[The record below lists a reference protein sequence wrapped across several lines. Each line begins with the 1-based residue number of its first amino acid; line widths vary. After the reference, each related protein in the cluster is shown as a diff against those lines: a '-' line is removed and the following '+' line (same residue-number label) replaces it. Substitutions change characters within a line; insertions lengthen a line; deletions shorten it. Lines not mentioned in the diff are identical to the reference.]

1 MKRILFDF
9 ETTGLNIFH
18 DRIIQFCFLNLDTN
32 EIYSNYVNPERMIS
46 LEATQKAHGL
56 TNLDVERYP
65 TFKEQYNK
73 ILDFIGK
80 NVYLIGHNVNNFDKN
95 IFGFELQRI
104 GKKFPVNWK
113 FVDTLPLARY
123 FLPHLKSYKQDVL
136 REYFNISNNN
146 AHLANKDVL
155 DLQIIFQKMV
165 NSTPIEE
172 LYNISENERNKMPFG
187 EFKGKYLKD
196 INLKYLKKQY
206 ENGCITEERNFDLVR
221 KIREIYV
228 LQNSKL
234 KN

>member
-32 EIYSNYVNPERMIS
+32 EIFSNYVNPERMIS

-73 ILDFIGK
+73 ILDFIGRK
-80 NVYLIGHNVNNFDKN
+80 DCVYLIGHNVNNFDKN

-155 DLQIIFQKMV
+155 DLEVILKRMV
-165 NSTPIEE
+165 GDTKIEE
-172 LYNISENERNKMPFG
+172 LYNISEDERDKMPFG
-187 EFKGKYLKD
+187 IYKGKYIKD
-196 INLKYLKKQY
+196 LCWKDFEKYY
-206 ENGCITEERNFDLVR
+206 SYISEEKNFDLYNNILTTH
-221 KIREIYV
+221 KC
-228 LQNSKL
+228 